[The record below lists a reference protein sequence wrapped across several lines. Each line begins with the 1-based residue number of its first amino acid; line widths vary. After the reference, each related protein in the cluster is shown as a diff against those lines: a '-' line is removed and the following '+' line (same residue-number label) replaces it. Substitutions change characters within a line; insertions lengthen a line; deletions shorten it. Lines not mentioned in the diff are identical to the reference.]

1 MKNAA
6 NKLAKYFGLEI
17 RRGEVAQH
25 AECVSLKTEQPRQG
39 NVLLAYIVE
48 PFLRKHDAMPPRFH
62 THHAESQLI
71 AQVFLDRGY
80 DVDVIDYRNRSFKPA
95 KDYGFFV
102 SARTNFVRLAQR
114 LNAECVKIAHL
125 DTAHFLF
132 NNAMAYRRA
141 LELQQRRGIT
151 STSFRVIE
159 HNYAVEHADY
169 LTMLGNRFTE
179 STYSFANKPIFPLPV
194 PVPETATL
202 PTGRDFTKCKSSFLW
217 LGSEGLVHKG
227 LDILLEVF
235 SETPEYQL
243 TVCGPLD
250 TPAEK
255 GFVEAYSRELYE
267 TPNINAVGWVDV
279 GSQQFAQIASGCS
292 ALVYPSCSEG
302 QAGSVI
308 SCLQAGL
315 IPVISYESGVDVDG
329 FGMILEKCSHREL
342 KAALADII
350 QKPTEELADM
360 SRRAFEFA
368 QQNHS
373 SEAYLSAFG
382 HAIEDIE
389 HDRQRLSV

>member
-1 MKNAA
+1 MKSAA
-6 NKLAKYFGLEI
+6 SKIAGYLGLSI
-17 RRGEVAQH
+17 RRGEIPQH
-25 AECVSLKTEQPRQG
+25 TECVSLKTAQPHRG

-48 PFLRKHDAMPPRFH
+48 PFLERSDGTPPRFH
-62 THHAESQLI
+62 THHAESRLI
-71 AQVFLDRGY
+71 ARVFLDRGY
-80 DVDVIDYRNRSFKPA
+80 NVDAIDYRNRSFKPSI
-95 KDYGFFV
+95 DYSFFV

-114 LNAECVKIAHL
+114 LNSDCVKIAHL

-151 STSFRVIE
+151 TTSFRVIE
-159 HNYAVEHADY
+159 HNYAVEHADF

-179 STYSFANKPIFPLPV
+179 STYSFANKRIFPLPV
-194 PVPETATL
+194 PVPDTAT
-202 PTGRDFTKCKSSFLW
+202 PEDDRDFAKCKSSFLW

-235 SETPEYQL
+235 SEMPEYQL

-267 TPNINAVGWVDV
+267 TPNINAVGWIDV
-279 GSQQFAQIASGCS
+279 GSEQFKKIANRCS

-308 SCLQAGL
+308 SCLKAGL
-315 IPVISYESGVDVDG
+315 IPVISYESGVDVEG
-329 FGMILEKCSHREL
+329 FGTILEQCSHREI
-342 KAALADII
+342 KAAIVDMT
-350 QKPTEELADM
+350 QKSNEELAGL
-360 SRRAFEFA
+360 SHRAYEYA
-368 QQNHS
+368 QRHHS
-373 SEAYLSAFG
+373 SEAYLNAFG
-382 HAIEDIE
+382 RVIDDIE
-389 HDRQRLSV
+389 HQRQRVLF